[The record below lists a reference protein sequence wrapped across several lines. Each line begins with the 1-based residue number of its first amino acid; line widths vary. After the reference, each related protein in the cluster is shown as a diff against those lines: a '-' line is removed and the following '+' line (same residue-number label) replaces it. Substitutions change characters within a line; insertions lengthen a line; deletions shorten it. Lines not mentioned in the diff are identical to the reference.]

1 MEKVHLGGGGLGRKD
16 TRVCM
21 TESLC
26 YSLGTAALLIGCTP
40 IQSALV
46 LKKKTTCELRVEG
59 PIWLAIPRRERPGCC
74 LCHRGGHRGVGAHL
88 PVCTQPGERGNPG
101 ASPVRGF
108 RFGPALRPH
117 LSL

>member
-46 LKKKTTCELRVEG
+46 LKKRPHVSSECQILYQRVNFQIHPEG
-59 PIWLAIPRRERPGCC
+59 GESISMSPLMSKALQEVS
-74 LCHRGGHRGVGAHL
+74 L
-88 PVCTQPGERGNPG
+88 GEREEFE
-101 ASPVRGF
+101 RC
-108 RFGPALRPH
+108 L
-117 LSL
+117 